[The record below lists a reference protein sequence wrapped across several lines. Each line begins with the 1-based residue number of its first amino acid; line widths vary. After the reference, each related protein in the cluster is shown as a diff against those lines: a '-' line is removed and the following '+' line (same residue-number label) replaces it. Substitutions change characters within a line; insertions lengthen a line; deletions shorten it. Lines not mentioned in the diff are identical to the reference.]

1 MSGVTWRSGFEKT
14 DDSLFVSGRIFCVD
28 GAGHSIRLNL
38 CTRGLYVHLI
48 NSFRPSSSSREQQ
61 ESSEVGLTGLLWLF
75 LTYGYVLFY
84 SSNLIAEGSDLLL
97 LIPSMAGLV
106 GGVVLPILGAVPDG
120 AIILFSGLGDIEQA
134 QETLSVG
141 VGALA
146 GSIIMLLTVP
156 WALSVMSGRVD
167 INTDGTLNYMG
178 KPKLNPDQ
186 DLRQTL
192 FMSGVA
198 LNKEVQH
205 GGIIMVLT
213 TIPYFL
219 IQVPALF
226 LHGPAEEVAEGEKY
240 WALSGLIICLIG
252 FVSYLLL
259 QLRISKKGTDKLK
272 RVAIMKKLLT
282 DGKVSLS
289 GALADTVKKY
299 GAPELGGTSS
309 TSSGYQSLTDSTDDT
324 KWYPPPET
332 KEYLRELLNESFMK
346 YDKDKNSLLEKSEA
360 SVFLTDFHEEISER
374 EIDAI
379 FGRYDVDNSGAIN
392 EEEFLGMVY
401 HIILM
406 QIEKEQEG
414 GQLSEHAT
422 RPSGANNGSDAG
434 SSRDL
439 MLNNMFEGDGG
450 DQEEE
455 EEEVPEDI
463 TSLPP
468 HEQQRIIKQRAF
480 TMLAIGTILV
490 LIFSDP
496 MVDVMQEI
504 ASRAGLNSFYVAF
517 VLAPLASN
525 ASEVIASQYY
535 AAKKTRKTITVSLT
549 ALEGAASMNNTFC
562 LSIFMGLVYFRG
574 LAWQYTAETI
584 AIVLVQVL
592 MGVLVQRNKMSSF
605 QGLLVLS
612 IFPLSLVLVATLEAF
627 GLD

>member
-1 MSGVTWRSGFEKT
+1 M
-14 DDSLFVSGRIFCVD
+14 
-28 GAGHSIRLNL
+28 
-38 CTRGLYVHLI
+38 
-48 NSFRPSSSSREQQ
+48 
-61 ESSEVGLTGLLWLF
+61 TGLLWLF

-106 GGVVLPILGAVPDG
+106 GGVVLPVLGAVPDG

-134 QETLSVG
+134 QETLSIG

-156 WALSVMSGRVD
+156 WALSIMSGRVD
-167 INTDGTLNYMG
+167 INTGGTLNYLG
-178 KPKLNPDQ
+178 KPKLSPDQ
-186 DLRQTL
+186 DMRRTL
-192 FMSGVA
+192 FMNGVA

-240 WALSGLIICLIG
+240 WALSGLVICLVG

-259 QLRISKKGTDKLK
+259 QLRISRKGTDKLK

-289 GALADTVKKY
+289 GALIDTVQKHK
-299 GAPELGGTSS
+299 LGDSPS
-309 TSSGYQSLTDSTDDT
+309 TSGGYQSLTDFDDNT

-332 KEYLRELLNESFMK
+332 KEYLKEILNESFLK
-346 YDKDKNSLLEKSEA
+346 YDKDKNSLLEKSEC
-360 SVFLTDFHEEISER
+360 STFLSDFHEEISER
-374 EIDAI
+374 EVDAI
-379 FGRYDVDNSGAIN
+379 FSRYDVDNSGAIN

-406 QIEKEQEG
+406 QIEKEQVHAQGSGSQIPEVRGSARRFSVGTNGCADPDLILNNIFEGGEEG
-414 GQLSEHAT
+414 GQ
-422 RPSGANNGSDAG
+422 
-434 SSRDL
+434 
-439 MLNNMFEGDGG
+439 
-450 DQEEE
+450 EE

-480 TMLAIGTILV
+480 TMLAIGTTLV

-584 AIVLVQVL
+584 
-592 MGVLVQRNKMSSF
+592 S
-605 QGLLVLS
+605 
-612 IFPLSLVLVATLEAF
+612 
-627 GLD
+627 

>member
-1 MSGVTWRSGFEKT
+1 MGGWRSAFEKMT
-14 DDSLFVSGRIFCVD
+14 QISDRIFRWCLLMD
-28 GAGHSIRLNL
+28 GAGLSILHE
-38 CTRGLYVHLI
+38 T
-48 NSFRPSSSSREQQ
+48 NSLSSSTVSNQQ
-61 ESSEVGLTGLLWLF
+61 EPSEVGLTGLLWLF

-167 INTDGTLNYMG
+167 INADGTLNYMG
-178 KPKLNPDQ
+178 KPKLSPDQ
-186 DLRQTL
+186 DMRQTL

-205 GGIIMVLT
+205 GGIIMVMT

-240 WALSGLIICLIG
+240 WALGGLIICLIG

-299 GAPELGGTSS
+299 GAPQLDGPSS
-309 TSSGYQSLTDSTDDT
+309 TSDGYQSLTDSTDDT

-374 EIDAI
+374 EINAI
-379 FGRYDVDNSGAIN
+379 FSRYDVDNSGAIN

-406 QIEKEQEG
+406 QIEKEQRG
-414 GQLSEHAT
+414 GQLSEHAGD
-422 RPSGANNGSDAG
+422 GANTSEAG

-439 MLNNMFEGDGG
+439 MLGNMFESGDDG
-450 DQEEE
+450 QEEE

-480 TMLAIGTILV
+480 IMLAIGTTLV

-584 AIVLVQVL
+584 AIVLVEVL
-592 MGVLVQRNKMSSF
+592 MGILVQRNKMSSF

>member
-1 MSGVTWRSGFEKT
+1 MA
-14 DDSLFVSGRIFCVD
+14 VS
-28 GAGHSIRLNL
+28 
-38 CTRGLYVHLI
+38 
-48 NSFRPSSSSREQQ
+48 NSFRPSSSYHEQQ
-61 ESSEVGLTGLLWLF
+61 EPSEVGLTGLLWLF

-134 QETLSVG
+134 QKTLSVG

-167 INTDGTLNYMG
+167 INADGTLNYMG

-186 DLRQTL
+186 DMRQTL

-205 GGIIMVLT
+205 GGIIMVMT

-289 GALADTVKKY
+289 GALADTIKTH
-299 GAPELGGTSS
+299 GAPQLGGSSS
-309 TSSGYQSLTDSTDDT
+309 TSGGYQSLTDSNDDT

-374 EIDAI
+374 DVDAI
-379 FGRYDVDNSGAIN
+379 FSRYDVDNSGAIN
-392 EEEFLGMVY
+392 EEEFIGMVY
-401 HIILM
+401 SIILM
-406 QIEKEQEG
+406 QIEKEQGG
-414 GQLSEHAT
+414 GQLSEHAVG
-422 RPSGANNGSDAG
+422 GANGSETG

-480 TMLAIGTILV
+480 IMLAIGTTLV

-584 AIVLVQVL
+584 AIVLVEVL
-592 MGVLVQRNKMSSF
+592 MGILVQRNKMSSF

>member
-1 MSGVTWRSGFEKT
+1 MG
-14 DDSLFVSGRIFCVD
+14 I
-28 GAGHSIRLNL
+28 
-38 CTRGLYVHLI
+38 
-48 NSFRPSSSSREQQ
+48 
-61 ESSEVGLTGLLWLF
+61 TGLLWLF

-120 AIILFSGLGDIEQA
+120 AIILFSGMGDLEKA

-156 WALSVMSGRVD
+156 WAMSVLSGRVD
-167 INTDGTLNYMG
+167 FKDPDGTPNYLG
-178 KPKLNPDQ
+178 KPKLTVQPHQLNE
-186 DLRQTL
+186 TL
-192 FMSGVA
+192 FKTGVA
-198 LNKEVQH
+198 LMPEVRQ

-226 LHGPAEEVAEGEKY
+226 LHGPTEEVAAGEKY
-240 WALSGLIICLIG
+240 WALSGLVVCLIG
-252 FVSYLLL
+252 FFSYLYL

-272 RVAIMKKLLT
+272 RVAVMKKLLQ

-289 GALADTVKKY
+289 GALVDTVRHVSKDTDRRT
-299 GAPELGGTSS
+299 GGG
-309 TSSGYQSLTDSTDDT
+309 GYQSLESGEAGGQ
-324 KWYPPPET
+324 WYPPPET
-332 KEYLRELLNESFMK
+332 KDYLREVLNESFMK
-346 YDKDKNSLLEKSEA
+346 YDKDHNSSLQKSEVK
-360 SVFLTDFHEEISER
+360 VFFLDFHEDISESEVDR
-374 EIDAI
+374 LFA
-379 FGRYDVDNSGAIN
+379 RYDVDSDGTIS
-392 EEEFLGMVY
+392 EDEFIGMCY

-406 QIEKEQEG
+406 EIEKEEEEKSGSG
-414 GQLSEHAT
+414 GAGESGGESGTAVESSPDRGADSTARKFLSQVFDD
-422 RPSGANNGSDAG
+422 DA
-434 SSRDL
+434 
-439 MLNNMFEGDGG
+439 
-450 DQEEE
+450 EE

-480 TMLAIGTILV
+480 TMLAIGTGLV

-525 ASEVIASQYY
+525 ASEVS
-535 AAKKTRKTITVSLT
+535 T
-549 ALEGAASMNNTFC
+549 C
-562 LSIFMGLVYFRG
+562 P
-574 LAWQYTAETI
+574 
-584 AIVLVQVL
+584 
-592 MGVLVQRNKMSSF
+592 
-605 QGLLVLS
+605 LLVS
-612 IFPLSLVLVATLEAF
+612 
-627 GLD
+627 

>member
-1 MSGVTWRSGFEKT
+1 MGFPAI
-14 DDSLFVSGRIFCVD
+14 D
-28 GAGHSIRLNL
+28 
-38 CTRGLYVHLI
+38 
-48 NSFRPSSSSREQQ
+48 P
-61 ESSEVGLTGLLWLF
+61 SEVGLTGLLWLF

-106 GGVVLPILGAVPDG
+106 GGLVLPILGAVPDG

-156 WALSVMSGRVD
+156 WAFSVMSGRVD
-167 INTDGTLNYMG
+167 ITAEGTLNYLG
-178 KPKLNPDQ
+178 KPKLSPNQ
-186 DLRQTL
+186 DMRQTL
-192 FMSGVA
+192 FMTGVA

-240 WALSGLIICLIG
+240 WALGGLVICLIG
-252 FVSYLLL
+252 FVSYLVL

-289 GALADTVKKY
+289 GALVDTVKMH
-299 GAPELGGTSS
+299 GGPQLGGSPS
-309 TSSGYQSLTDSTDDT
+309 TSGGYQSLTDSSNGT

-332 KEYLRELLNESFMK
+332 KEYLKEILNESFMK
-346 YDKDKNSLLEKSEA
+346 YDKDKNSLLDKSECH
-360 SVFLTDFHEEISER
+360 VFLSDFHEDISDR
-374 EIDAI
+374 EVDTI
-379 FGRYDVDNSGAIN
+379 FSRYDVDNSGAIN

-406 QIEKEQEG
+406 QIEKEQGSESQIIPETG
-414 GQLSEHAT
+414 GAI
-422 RPSGANNGSDAG
+422 
-434 SSRDL
+434 
-439 MLNNMFEGDGG
+439 LNNMFEGGQEG
-450 DQEEE
+450 QEEE

-468 HEQQRIIKQRAF
+468 HEQQRIIKKRAF
-480 TMLAIGTILV
+480 IMLAIGTTLV

-584 AIVLVQVL
+584 AIVLVEVL
-592 MGVLVQRNKMSSF
+592 MSVLVQRSKMSTF
-605 QGLLVLS
+605 QGLLVLF